1 LFILVGIKPATM
13 NLPKQIATHFR
24 TFYTGGN
31 WTDVNLKNSLE
42 GVTWQQAT
50 TSIFNCNTIAALIY
64 HMNYYVR
71 LQTKV
76 LQGRPLE
83 GSDKYAFDVPPI
95 RSAQDWEQL
104 KNNVFSEAETFAEL
118 IEQLP
123 EEKLDEIFHDE
134 RYGNYYRNMHGV
146 IEHNHYHLG
155 QIVLLKK
162 IMEQV

>member
-1 LFILVGIKPATM
+1 MLILAGIKPAKM

-31 WTDVNLKNSLE
+31 WTDVNLKDSLE

-50 TSIFNCNTIAALIY
+50 TSIFNCNTIAVLIY

-76 LQGRPLE
+76 LQGQPLD
-83 GSDKYAFDVPPI
+83 GNDKYAFDAPPVQ
-95 RSAQDWEQL
+95 SAEDWEQL
-104 KNNVFSEAETFAEL
+104 KNSVYTDAENFANL

-123 EEKLDEIFHDE
+123 EEKLDEIFHSE
-134 RYGNYYRNMHGV
+134 KYGNYYRNLQGIV
-146 IEHNHYHLG
+146 EHNHYHLG

-162 IMEQV
+162 IIAQV

>member
-1 LFILVGIKPATM
+1 M

-24 TFYTGGN
+24 TLYTGGN
-31 WTDVNLKNSLE
+31 WTDVNLKNTLE

-95 RSAQDWEQL
+95 KSAEDWEQL
-104 KNNVFSEAETFAEL
+104 QETVFSDSENFASL
-118 IEQLP
+118 IEQFP

-134 RYGNYYRNMHGV
+134 RYGNYYRNLHGV
-146 IEHNHYHLG
+146 NEHSHYHLG

-162 IMEQV
+162 IMAQV

>member
-1 LFILVGIKPATM
+1 M

-24 TFYTGGN
+24 SLYTGGN
-31 WTDVNLKNSLE
+31 WTDVNLQNSLE

-50 TSIFNCNTIAALIY
+50 TSIFNCNSIAALIY

-71 LQTKV
+71 LQINV
-76 LQGRPLE
+76 LQGLPLE

-95 RSAQDWEQL
+95 QSAADWEKL
-104 KNNVFSEAETFAEL
+104 KNSVFTDAETFASL
-118 IEQLP
+118 IEQFP

-134 RYGNYYRNMHGV
+134 RYGNYYRNLHGV
-146 IEHNHYHLG
+146 NEHNHYHLG

-162 IMEQV
+162 ILAQV

>member
-1 LFILVGIKPATM
+1 MLILVDIKPAKM

-31 WTDVNLKNSLE
+31 WTDVNLKDSLE

-76 LQGRPLE
+76 LQGRPLD
-83 GSDKYAFDVPPI
+83 GSDKYAFDVPTI
-95 RSAQDWEQL
+95 KSAEDWEQL
-104 KNNVFSEAETFAEL
+104 KSTVFADAETIIQL

-123 EEKLDEIFHDE
+123 PEKLDAIFHDE
-134 RYGNYYRNMHGV
+134 RYGNFYRNLQGIV
-146 IEHNHYHLG
+146 EHNNYHLG

-162 IMEQV
+162 IMAQV